1 MKLFKTSLAITVALV
16 VTVIAAPVAQAD
28 NPTRAQLRALEIRGQ
43 AMNRLCDDPTLTAD
57 AYRALCGKPASSKQ
71 QVVAQLRA
79 LEIRGQAMNHLCD
92 GSRKLSAEAFEALCG
107 VGAAPTVQAVA
118 STGFDWGDFGIG
130 AGAML
135 GLVLLTGG
143 TVAGL
148 HYGRKSSV
156 RPRTVS

>member
-1 MKLFKTSLAITVALV
+1 MKLFKTSLAITAALV

-28 NPTRAQLRALEIRGQ
+28 NPTRAALRALEIRGQ

-57 AYRALCGKPASSKQ
+57 AYQALCGKPASSKQ

-79 LEIRGQAMNHLCD
+79 LEIRGQAMNHVCD

-107 VGAAPTVQAVA
+107 VAAAPAVAAA
-118 STGFDWGDFGIG
+118 STGFDWSDFGIG

-135 GLVLLTGG
+135 GLVLLAGG
-143 TVAGL
+143 TAGL
-148 HYGRKSSV
+148 HFGRKSSV
-156 RPRTVS
+156 RPRTIS